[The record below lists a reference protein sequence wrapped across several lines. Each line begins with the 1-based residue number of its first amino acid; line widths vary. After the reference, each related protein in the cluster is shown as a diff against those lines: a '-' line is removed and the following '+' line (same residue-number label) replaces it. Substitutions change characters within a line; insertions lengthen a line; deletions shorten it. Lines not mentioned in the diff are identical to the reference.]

1 MRTLPPTHWPRILL
15 LWGCGILAAL
25 QFAKISLAFQ
35 LLQTH
40 YGVSAALMGWV
51 LSMVGVVGLTLGVS
65 MGLLAPKVGY
75 RRLLAGG
82 LFLGALLAAAQ
93 ALDLPFAA
101 FFASRVLEG
110 ASHLSVVVAAPTL
123 MAASAGPQHRSVAMG
138 LWSTFVGTAFAL
150 SAAFGQSFLALFSLQ
165 AMFAL
170 HAALLLMACV
180 GVWCLIPAD
189 AARLLDTARTSL
201 WERHVRIYTHGA
213 TALPGLCFFCYT
225 GMAVA
230 LLTFLPQ
237 ALPPGQRWAAA
248 VLPFTGMAGTFGAGW
263 LTRRLNPM
271 QLLRW
276 VYPLLGLSALVCAL
290 AASVHWGYAAS
301 ALLLMGLAGLAGG
314 TAFALIPF
322 LNQDA
327 AQQARANGAVAQMGN
342 LGATLGPPSFAF
354 SLSLLPAWG
363 LALPVVA
370 LAVLGSILL
379 RWGRRHQGQQAA
391 HRATV
396 EAVRRG

>member
-1 MRTLPPTHWPRILL
+1 MSSSPTTHWPRVFL

-35 LLQTH
+35 LLQSR
-40 YGVSAALMGWV
+40 YEVSAAQMGWV

-82 LFLGALLAAAQ
+82 LLVGAVLAAAQ
-93 ALDLPFAA
+93 ALDLPYYV
-101 FFASRVLEG
+101 FFATRVLEG

-123 MAASAGPQHRSVAMG
+123 MAAAAGPQHRSVAMG

-150 SAAFGQSFLALFSLQ
+150 CAAFGQSFLAAYGVHALFGV
-165 AMFAL
+165 
-170 HAALLLMACV
+170 HAAFLLLACACV
-180 GVWCLIPAD
+180 WWLVPAD
-189 AARLLDTARTSL
+189 SARVPDPARTSL
-201 WERHVRIYTHGA
+201 LARHVRTYTNWS

-237 ALPPGQRWAAA
+237 ALPPEHRWAAA

-263 LTRRLNPM
+263 LTRRQSPM
-271 QLLRW
+271 RLLAR
-276 VYPLLGLSALVCAL
+276 VFPLLGLSGVACAL
-290 AASVHWGYAAS
+290 AASAQWGYTGA
-301 ALLLMGLAGLAGG
+301 ALLLMGVSGLAGG
-314 TAFALIPF
+314 TAFALIPY
-322 LNQDA
+322 LNKDA

-342 LGATLGPPSFAF
+342 LGATLGPPTFALV
-354 SLSLLPAWG
+354 LSQQPAWG
-363 LALPVVA
+363 IALPVVV
-370 LAVLGSILL
+370 LAFLGSTLL
-379 RWGRRHQGQQAA
+379 RWGRRHRDAQSA
-391 HRATV
+391 H
-396 EAVRRG
+396 